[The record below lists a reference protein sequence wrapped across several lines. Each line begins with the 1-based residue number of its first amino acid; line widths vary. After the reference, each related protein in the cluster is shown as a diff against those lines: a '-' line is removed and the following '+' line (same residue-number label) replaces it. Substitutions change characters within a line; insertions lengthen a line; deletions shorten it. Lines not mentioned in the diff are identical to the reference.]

1 VAPLHSL
8 VAELIGDSQKR
19 LRQLVLLQKLSQSGF
34 TIFHLP
40 PLQTVVFF
48 LVVSVFLKKK
58 EEDKRDEEER
68 EEEREYSS
76 GASYSTD
83 MIHDK
88 HHENNVVSF
97 CRRS

>member
-8 VAELIGDSQKR
+8 VAGLIDDSQKR

-40 PLQTVVFF
+40 PTVVFF
-48 LVVSVFLKKK
+48 LVVSVFVKKK

-68 EEEREYSS
+68 EEERE
-76 GASYSTD
+76 
-83 MIHDK
+83 
-88 HHENNVVSF
+88 
-97 CRRS
+97 